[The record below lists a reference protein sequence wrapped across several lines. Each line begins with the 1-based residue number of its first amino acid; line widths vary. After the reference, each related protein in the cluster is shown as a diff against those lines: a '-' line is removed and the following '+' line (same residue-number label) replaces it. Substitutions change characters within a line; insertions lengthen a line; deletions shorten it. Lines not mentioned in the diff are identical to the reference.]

1 MNEVQ
6 IKVRLYQYTSRE
18 NDLHKK
24 EAELEINST
33 KVKATLTSCLAP
45 FIAESIEQETHTL
58 TEVYRTE
65 IENPYR
71 IAHYPVLRATWK
83 ALENNYRPDVDQ
95 IMADTR
101 ITLEATPPNSS
112 LQEIYYAINSY
123 LSTIATYPVLD
134 EHGTQIHDPIT
145 GEAMYQ
151 EGDQTFLK
159 ATLKRLV
166 KSSRDT
172 CKEGL
177 CSKWTLSDRTFN
189 FREMYKHLQDMV
201 RDQLSSDVPI
211 LSPVRPY
218 VSPIDPPPLPTVV
231 THTPR

>member
-1 MNEVQ
+1 
-6 IKVRLYQYTSRE
+6 
-18 NDLHKK
+18 
-24 EAELEINST
+24 
-33 KVKATLTSCLAP
+33 
-45 FIAESIEQETHTL
+45 
-58 TEVYRTE
+58 
-65 IENPYR
+65 
-71 IAHYPVLRATWK
+71 
-83 ALENNYRPDVDQ
+83 
-95 IMADTR
+95 MADTR

-211 LSPVRPY
+211 LSQVGRF
-218 VSPIDPPPLPTVV
+218 
-231 THTPR
+231 